1 MVLERSSSPQGH
13 SLSEAPPS
21 RHSVLV
27 LEDDRDVAQT
37 VGELIEDQGFRAIC
51 VGNGREALAVL
62 EHERPCLMLVDVFMP
77 IMNGIEF
84 LRAVKARATL
94 ADIPRVIMTA
104 ANDHMIG
111 VKEDVSVLYKPV
123 DFEALKR
130 MLEKYCQPAP
140 KPPQQRNR

>member
-1 MVLERSSSPQGH
+1 MVLERSSSPQGR
-13 SLSEAPPS
+13 SLSAGAPP

-37 VGELIEDQGFRAIC
+37 IGELIEDSGYRAIC
-51 VGNGREALAVL
+51 VDNGREALAVL

-77 IMNGIEF
+77 VMNGIEF
-84 LRAVKARATL
+84 LRIVKARASL
-94 ADIPRVIMTA
+94 AEIPRVIMTA

-123 DFEALKR
+123 DFDALKR
-130 MLEKYCQPAP
+130 MLEKYCQAAP
-140 KPPQQRNR
+140 KTDRPR

>member
-1 MVLERSSSPQGH
+1 MVLERSSSPQGR
-13 SLSEAPPS
+13 SPSETPAS

-27 LEDDRDVAQT
+27 LEDDRDVSQT
-37 VGELIEDQGFRAIC
+37 ICELIDDQGYRAIC

-77 IMNGIEF
+77 VMNGIEF
-84 LRAVKARATL
+84 LRTVKARPAL

-130 MLEKYCQPAP
+130 ILEKYCQPAP
-140 KPPQQRNR
+140 KTQQRNR

>member
-1 MVLERSSSPQGH
+1 MVLERSSSPQGR

-37 VGELIEDQGFRAIC
+37 ISELIEDQGYRAIC
-51 VGNGREALAVL
+51 AGNGREALAVL
-62 EHERPCLMLVDVFMP
+62 EQERPCLMLVDVFMP

-84 LRAVKARATL
+84 LRAVKARPAL

-130 MLEKYCQPAP
+130 ILEKYCQPAP
-140 KPPQQRNR
+140 KTQQRNR